1 MENIHRQ
8 FFENFVKV
16 SDRMNGLSAI
26 YLINISSM
34 KMMRKIYSNIHFADH
49 VSSLLNHSVPL
60 MKRDRVDVM
69 LFDSE
74 ELVLAERIDAEFL
87 TVITMKKDTKYGE
100 IFTIMK
106 NIKKEISGG
115 EDVRRQN

>member
-1 MENIHRQ
+1 MGNIHRD

-16 SDRMNGLSAI
+16 SAKISGLTAI

-34 KMMRKIYSNIHFADH
+34 KMMRKIYNNTHPSDQ
-49 VSSLLNHSVPL
+49 VSSLLSHSVPL

-69 LFDSE
+69 LFDTE
-74 ELVLAERIDAEFL
+74 ELVLAERIDREFL
-87 TVITMKKDTKYGE
+87 AVITMRKETKYGE